1 MSDRAL
7 PFKQGDVTRALKA
20 IVKAGQMVRTI
31 RITPGG
37 EIAIDLG
44 SPDANETGN
53 EWDQVLKK

>member
-1 MSDRAL
+1 M
-7 PFKQGDVTRALKA
+7 
-20 IVKAGQMVRTI
+20 KAGHIVRTI

-44 SPDANETGN
+44 DTGETETGN

>member
-7 PFKQGDVTRALKA
+7 PFKQCDVTRALKA
-20 IVKAGQMVRTI
+20 IVKAGQIVRTI

-44 SPDANETGN
+44 DPGEADN
-53 EWDQVLKK
+53 EWDRVLKK